1 MDAVFSR
8 ESDDRNLDKGFGHIF
23 NLQAN
28 PWLPS
33 ACMSVVE
40 HCKQGYWKFNSNELS
55 FHTPAIQTNGKYP
68 TGRQL
73 LADLNAEILLNA
85 NCIEEIATAG
95 LVSEFLSEEEMGVK
109 IVFLGTVFKDERD
122 GKDYV
127 RFMFYPEI
135 SALELRYLEE
145 FEEPSLQPSDLDGGV
160 RYWLKDLDEP
170 FDPSYKIAMRKVAVQ
185 RLPKKSI
192 WKKIAAIF

>member
-1 MDAVFSR
+1 MDAIV
-8 ESDDRNLDKGFGHIF
+8 DDRDLDKGFGPIF

-28 PWLPS
+28 PWLPAS
-33 ACMSVVE
+33 FLSVVE
-40 HCKQGYWKFNSNELS
+40 HRKQGYWKFNSNELV
-55 FHTPAIQTNGKYP
+55 FHTPTKKDGKYP

-73 LADLNAEILLNA
+73 LADLDAEILLNA
-85 NCIEEIATAG
+85 NCIEEIAKAD

-109 IVFLGTVFKDERD
+109 IVFLGTVFKDKRD

-127 RFMFYPEI
+127 RFMFYPDI
-135 SALELRYLEE
+135 PAFQLRYLEE
-145 FEEPSLQPSDLDGGV
+145 LEEPPLQPGDLGGV

-170 FDPSYKIAMRKVAVQ
+170 FNPSYKIAMRKVAVQ

-192 WKKIAAIF
+192 LKKIAAIF